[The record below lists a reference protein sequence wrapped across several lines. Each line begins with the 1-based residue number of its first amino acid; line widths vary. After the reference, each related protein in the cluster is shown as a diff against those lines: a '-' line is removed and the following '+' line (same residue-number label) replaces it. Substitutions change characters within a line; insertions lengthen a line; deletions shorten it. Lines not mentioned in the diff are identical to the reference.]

1 MELID
6 AAAWM
11 GLSKSTCCIV
21 IILSLVSSGSLCQR
35 CFKSILTQCHPFH
48 RYVDYL
54 LDALRRR
61 GLFMWLE
68 LQPATF
74 WHTLLFRFACYIL
87 PSATASAA
95 LRISRDYSCMLVQL
109 THFCSSSSINWLS
122 SMQPPLLA
130 YSPDCSAESPELAT
144 TSVLQL

>member
-1 MELID
+1 MRVLNSTCNPVLSCAPYLPAKNFTATQTLQQEAIMELID
-6 AAAWM
+6 AAAWI
-11 GLSKSTCCIV
+11 GLSRSTCCIV

-35 CFKSILTQCHPFH
+35 CFKSILTQCRPFH

-61 GLFMWLE
+61 ELFMWLE

-74 WHTLLFRFACYIL
+74 WHTLLFRFACDII

-95 LRISRDYSCMLVQL
+95 LRISRDYSYMLVQL
-109 THFCSSSSINWLS
+109 THFC
-122 SMQPPLLA
+122 
-130 YSPDCSAESPELAT
+130 
-144 TSVLQL
+144 